1 MRVVL
6 AVLALAV
13 VVCVPVYAQDKNA
26 AIEELKAKYE
36 AKILELQKQFEAELA
51 AVAAGQPVE
60 KPAPAK
66 PKWYDNII
74 INGYFQ
80 ARYHARE
87 YDAVPASVSPGFVA
101 NPNLKAEQDD
111 FELRRLYI
119 NAIAPFNNKTQAVVT
134 WAGVGPNFRSGNAL
148 SSETDWAN
156 IFVDYMPN
164 KEWTFRIGQAPTW
177 FGIDTCESSSC
188 RFTPERWAA
197 SEGVPEVGLRGL
209 WFGGPWDRG
218 VYAIN
223 DQRYKSPDKTGFRT
237 SLSIT
242 NGNFR
247 SQDDDSHKDI
257 AVDTTYFAKW
267 GQIGAGWLD
276 GQFAG
281 DDRDAIGFNF
291 RILPGAFCD
300 DHLGFQG
307 EWLDGRWDATGSGM
321 AHDLD
326 GFYLQGSWHFDDHP
340 GTAYLRYEEFDPN
353 KDQNGD
359 EFDALHIGYIYDLT
373 KMDKITVEYSM
384 GELGNYDHNDFIL
397 QYQRL
402 L

>member
-13 VVCVPVYAQDKNA
+13 VICVPVYAQDKNA

-134 WAGVGPNFRSGNAL
+134 WAGVGPNFRTGNAL

-164 KEWTFRIGQAPTW
+164 KEWTFRIGQAPT
-177 FGIDTCESSSC
+177 
-188 RFTPERWAA
+188 
-197 SEGVPEVGLRGL
+197 
-209 WFGGPWDRG
+209 
-218 VYAIN
+218 
-223 DQRYKSPDKTGFRT
+223 
-237 SLSIT
+237 
-242 NGNFR
+242 
-247 SQDDDSHKDI
+247 
-257 AVDTTYFAKW
+257 
-267 GQIGAGWLD
+267 
-276 GQFAG
+276 
-281 DDRDAIGFNF
+281 
-291 RILPGAFCD
+291 
-300 DHLGFQG
+300 
-307 EWLDGRWDATGSGM
+307 
-321 AHDLD
+321 
-326 GFYLQGSWHFDDHP
+326 
-340 GTAYLRYEEFDPN
+340 
-353 KDQNGD
+353 
-359 EFDALHIGYIYDLT
+359 
-373 KMDKITVEYSM
+373 
-384 GELGNYDHNDFIL
+384 
-397 QYQRL
+397 
-402 L
+402 